1 MLIGIQWKGYS
12 QALVSV
18 DGQSVG
24 APCNPMADRAMLT
37 GGQPPSFWCFPWHRP
52 ASAPL
57 SGRLQTGAGSDKISP
72 VLDNLLTF
80 GLRFQCVFQKQ
91 TS

>member
-24 APCNPMADRAMLT
+24 APCNT
-37 GGQPPSFWCFPWHRP
+37 PWQIEP
-52 ASAPL
+52 
-57 SGRLQTGAGSDKISP
+57 
-72 VLDNLLTF
+72 
-80 GLRFQCVFQKQ
+80 C
-91 TS
+91 